1 MRPLALL
8 AGIGMTAAATPA
20 MADFSLIPL
29 QPSIAGSRQTA
40 PPGDVAPAPVPIVS
54 QPLPPP
60 DPPRPAFSTARG
72 FGRQVPLS
80 FAVRQIV
87 PPRFAVKFGGGVD
100 PNAPT
105 DWTGGRPWNAVL
117 QDSLRPLG
125 LKLVM
130 HAKSVTIEPA
140 NRS

>member
-29 QPSIAGSRQTA
+29 QPSIAGSQQTSL
-40 PPGDVAPAPVPIVS
+40 PVDVAPAPVPIVS

-60 DPPRPAFSTARG
+60 DAPRPVFSTARG

-87 PPRFAVKFGGGVD
+87 PPRFAVKYGGGVD
-100 PNAPT
+100 PNVPT

-117 QDSLRPLG
+117 QESLRPLG
-125 LKLVM
+125 LKLAT